1 MHFSIAKKAI
11 SIISLFVLLFTI
23 CGCSAQK
30 TYDLNEISVDIINV
44 TEFSELKEISG
55 TTLTSYFGFQDS
67 DVLRFSVKVSAS
79 GESADT
85 VACFELNDQAD
96 QEKVVSG
103 ISTYLTGRATS
114 FKATMESEYNKV
126 QSRLL
131 MQVDNV
137 IILVICGDYTPV
149 AQYLADLGA
158 KEVV

>member
-1 MHFSIAKKAI
+1 MRFSIVKKAI
-11 SIISLFVLLFTI
+11 SIISLFLLLLTV

-30 TYDLNEISVDIINV
+30 NYDLNEISVDIVNS
-44 TEFSELKEISG
+44 TEFSELKELSG
-55 TTLTSYFGFQDS
+55 ATLTSYFGFQDS
-67 DVLRFSVKVSAS
+67 DVKRFCVKVSAS

-96 QEKVVSG
+96 HDKVVSG
-103 ISTYLTGRATS
+103 ISNFLTGRATS

-149 AQYLADLGA
+149 SEYLAGLGA